1 MLPPSLPIF
10 PLPNA
15 VLFPSVF
22 LPLHI
27 FEARYREMVAAALAG
42 ERMIGMTLL
51 KPGWETS
58 GEGNPPVF
66 DVGCA
71 GLISH
76 ADRLPDGRYN
86 IVLRG
91 LQRFRITAEDSSR
104 PYRVAEVHA
113 LDDHDGPRFAPA
125 LAEARA
131 KLESVLLPA
140 LGTESARFP
149 IAMGDAD
156 LINALSQYLDL
167 EPIERQALLESQ
179 GVVERAAALIE
190 LVEMKLMTPGRTP
203 SPGQVH

>member
-1 MLPPSLPIF
+1 MLPPSLPLF

-27 FEARYREMVAAALAG
+27 FEARYRDMVATALAG
-42 ERMIGMTLL
+42 ERLIGMVLL
-51 KPGWETS
+51 KPGWEADA
-58 GEGNPPVF
+58 EGRPPVF
-66 DVGCA
+66 DIGCA
-71 GLISH
+71 GLITH
-76 ADRLPDGRYN
+76 ADRLADGRYN

-91 LQRFRITAEDSSR
+91 LQRFRITAQDLSR
-104 PYRVAEVHA
+104 PYRVGHVDA

-140 LGTESARFP
+140 LGTQSARFP

-156 LINALSQYLDL
+156 LVNALSQYLDL
-167 EPIERQALLESQ
+167 EPLERQALLESE
-179 GVVERAAALIE
+179 GVVARATALIE
-190 LVEMKLMTPGRTP
+190 LVEMKLLTTGRT
-203 SPGQVH
+203 SSSGQVH

>member
-1 MLPPSLPIF
+1 MLPPSLPLF

-27 FEARYREMVAAALAG
+27 FEARYREMVEDALAG
-42 ERMIGMTLL
+42 ERIIGMALL
-51 KPGWETS
+51 KPGWEANDV
-58 GEGNPPVF
+58 GHPPVF

-71 GLISH
+71 GLITH

-91 LQRFRITAEDSSR
+91 LQRFRIAAQDLSR
-104 PYRVAEVHA
+104 PYRVADVHA
-113 LDDHDGPRFAPA
+113 LDDRDGPRFAPA
-125 LAEARA
+125 LAEART

-156 LINALSQYLDL
+156 LVNALSQYLDL
-167 EPIERQALLESQ
+167 EPLERQALLESD
-179 GVVERAAALIE
+179 GVVARAAALIE
-190 LVEMKLMTPGRTP
+190 LIEMKLMTTGRP
-203 SPGQVH
+203 SPSGQVH